1 MLVIQVKYESF
12 EFNES
17 GNYIVVTNTTTKSTN
32 SQVII
37 YGTYEIIDYSTIV
50 MSDFGTIKLTMVDE
64 NSISFS
70 IQMASNPEAN
80 ISINATKQ
88 EEMEA
93 STNTDLLCKTWKMV
107 EVDGEVVVEG
117 SPYDFSVLMSKAGTY
132 FSFQRTSEQEN
143 SGEIANWKW
152 KDDTETEF
160 LYSWKNPPV
169 WDEEDRVIILGLSTD
184 KLKIKNQNGIVQ
196 VLESASTTN

>member
-132 FSFQRTSEQEN
+132 FSF
-143 SGEIANWKW
+143 
-152 KDDTETEF
+152 
-160 LYSWKNPPV
+160 
-169 WDEEDRVIILGLSTD
+169 
-184 KLKIKNQNGIVQ
+184 
-196 VLESASTTN
+196 